1 MGILNRLRILLA
13 ALLLALLV
21 PIQAAPPSPN
31 EYAVKAVF
39 VYNFSRFIDWPRQAF
54 ESAGEPFIIGIVGE
68 DPFGPLLAEAIQ
80 GEFYRGR
87 PIQIRHFRGP
97 GDIGR
102 CHLLFISQA
111 NAANLD
117 AILASVAGRNVL
129 TVGETEAFLDRGG
142 MIALIAEQ
150 NRVRLRINPASL
162 RTVNLSVSSKLLQ
175 VADIRP

>member
-1 MGILNRLRILLA
+1 MGILRRLRILTA
-13 ALLLALLV
+13 AVVLALLT
-21 PIQAAPPSPN
+21 PAPAELSPN

-39 VYNFSRFIDWPRQAF
+39 VYNFCRFIDWPRSAF
-54 ESAGEPFIIGIVGE
+54 DSPAEPFIIGIVGD
-68 DPFGPLLAEAIQ
+68 DPFGSLLGEAIQ

-87 PIQIRHFRGP
+87 PIQIRHFRSP
-97 GDIGR
+97 GEIGR
-102 CHLLFISQA
+102 CHLLFVSQA
-111 NAANLD
+111 NAAQLD

-129 TVGETEAFLDRGG
+129 TVGETELFLDRGG

-150 NRVRLRINPASL
+150 NRVRLRINPMSL

>member
-13 ALLLALLV
+13 ALPFALV
-21 PIQAAPPSPN
+21 APIKAGPPLPN

-54 ESAGEPFIIGIVGE
+54 DSAGEPFIIGIVGE

-111 NAANLD
+111 NA
-117 AILASVAGRNVL
+117 ILASVAGRNVL
-129 TVGETEAFLDRGG
+129 TVGETEAFLDHGG
-142 MIALIAEQ
+142 MIAVIAEQ

>member
-1 MGILNRLRILLA
+1 MGILSRFRIFTA
-13 ALLLALLV
+13 ALLLALLA
-21 PIQAAPPSPN
+21 PMQAAPPSPN

-39 VYNFSRFIDWPRQAF
+39 VYNFCRFIDWPRQAF
-54 ESAGEPFIIGIVGE
+54 DSPAEPFIIGIVGE
-68 DPFGPLLAEAIQ
+68 DPFGALLAEAIQ

-87 PIQIRHFRGP
+87 PIQVRHFRGP
-97 GDIGR
+97 GDIGT
-102 CHLLFISQA
+102 CHLLFVSQT
-111 NAANLD
+111 NAADLD

-129 TVGETEAFLDRGG
+129 TVGETESFLDRGG